1 MNHSEQTF
9 HQWHHSPSHLFVPNQ
24 AYMVTAG
31 TLAKQQLF
39 DTPAKL
45 DLLLSLLFEQSERY
59 GWRLQ
64 AWAVLQNHYHFI
76 ANAPED
82 ACSLRTMIGSIHS
95 KTAVRLNKL
104 DGTPGRKVWFQ
115 YWDSCLTHEKSYL
128 ARLHYVH
135 QNPVKHR
142 VAKDAEAYPWC
153 SMGWFLREA
162 EGGFRRTVMSFKC
175 DSVNVLDDF
184 QPLDCASSFAL

>member
-1 MNHSEQTF
+1 MGDLQETF
-9 HQWHHSPSHLFVPNQ
+9 HQWHHSPAHMFVPGST
-24 AYMVTAG
+24 YMVTAATYG
-31 TLAKQQLF
+31 KQPFF
-39 DTPAKL
+39 DTAAKK
-45 DLLLSLLFEQSERY
+45 DLLLAELFEQTKHY
-59 GWRLQ
+59 GWQLE
-64 AWAVLQNHYHFI
+64 AWAILNNHYHFVGKGGE
-76 ANAPED
+76 NAAD
-82 ACSLRTMIGSIHS
+82 LSRLIKRVHS
-95 KTAVRLNKL
+95 ETAVRINEM

-162 EGGFRRTVMSFKC
+162 EGGFRRTVLSFKC

-184 QPLDCASSFAL
+184 QPLDCASSLAL